1 MGWIDI
7 PNTEIERAVAGNSA
21 ALERILRATQQ
32 PVYNLALRFLWH
44 PQDAQDN
51 TQEILI
57 KVMTNLSVFRSESA
71 YGTWVYRIAVNHLL
85 RAKKS
90 RAERR
95 EVSFRDAARTLSV
108 QEEPPAET
116 DVASVVNDVKIACSH
131 AMLIALKRKYR
142 MAFVLGA
149 VMQLTGD
156 EAAKILELS
165 PAAYRQRLSRARTAM
180 AEFLGRNCGL
190 VNTSA
195 PCHCEKRIAPCLRS
209 GAIEPY
215 RALAEK
221 LRDSKDFARTQAE
234 LGGEISH
241 LEKVTL
247 LYRSN
252 GSYAIP
258 DALDRRIRSLIDGR
272 LFAS

>member
-1 MGWIDI
+1 MAWIDI
-7 PNTEIERAVAGNSA
+7 PNTEIVSAVAGNSA
-21 ALERILRATQQ
+21 ALENIMRATQQ

-57 KVMTNLSVFRSESA
+57 KVMTNLSSFRGESA
-71 YGTWVYRIAVNHLL
+71 YGTWAYRIAVNHLL

-108 QEEPPAET
+108 QEEPAAET
-116 DVASVVNDVKIACSH
+116 DVAAVVNDVKIACSH
-131 AMLIALKRKYR
+131 AMLITLKRPYR

-149 VMQLTGD
+149 VMQLTGE
-156 EAAKILELS
+156 EAARILELS
-165 PAAYRQRLSRARTAM
+165 PAAYRQRLSRAKTAM

-190 VNTSA
+190 VSRSA
-195 PCHCEKRIAPCLRS
+195 PCRCEKRIAPCLRS

-215 RALAEK
+215 RALADQLK
-221 LRDSKDFARTQAE
+221 GSKDFARTQAE
-234 LGGEISH
+234 LGGEISR

-252 GSYAIP
+252 GSYEIP
-258 DALDRRIRSLIDGR
+258 VALDRRIRGIIDGR
-272 LFAS
+272 LFQN

>member
-1 MGWIDI
+1 MAWIDI
-7 PNTEIERAVAGNSA
+7 PNAEVTSAVEGNST

-32 PVYNLALRFLWH
+32 PIYNLALRFLWH

-57 KVMTNLSVFRSESA
+57 KVMTNLSAFRGESA
-71 YGTWVYRIAVNHLL
+71 FGTWVYRIAVNHLL
-85 RAKKS
+85 RARKS

-95 EVSFRDAARTLSV
+95 EITFRDAARTLSV
-108 QEEPPAET
+108 QEQPPGESE
-116 DVASVVNDVKIACSH
+116 VAAVVNDVKIACSH
-131 AMLIALKRKYR
+131 AMLIGLKRKYR

-149 VMQLTGD
+149 VIQLPGD
-156 EAAKILELS
+156 EAARILGLT
-165 PAAYRQRLSRARTAM
+165 PAAYRQRLSRARAAM
-180 AEFLGRNCGL
+180 TEFLGRSCGL
-190 VNTSA
+190 VNESA
-195 PCHCEKRIAPCLRS
+195 PCRCERRIAPCLRS

-215 RALAEK
+215 RALAQN
-221 LRDSKDFARTQAE
+221 LRGSKDFARTQAE
-234 LGGEISH
+234 LGGEISR